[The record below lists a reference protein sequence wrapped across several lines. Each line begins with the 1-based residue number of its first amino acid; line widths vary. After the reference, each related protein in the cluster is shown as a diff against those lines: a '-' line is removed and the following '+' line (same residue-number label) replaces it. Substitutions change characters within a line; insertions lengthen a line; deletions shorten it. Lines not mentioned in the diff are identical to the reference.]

1 MKPSGSV
8 YVGLVLALL
17 FGYFGYQWWF
27 NPARAI
33 KSRLGE
39 LAAALS
45 VAHDEAGAARLV
57 RLARVRRYLAAE
69 ARIRVGT
76 PSVEFGP
83 RESLMGGLSSWA
95 PPGGA
100 DVQFVDLQVSIDSN
114 TEARVQTSVELTTR
128 DPQTGQRTVD
138 ARDVNIGIVLRDG
151 VWVVTTVDSKD
162 PLQPPRQ
169 SG

>member
-1 MKPSGSV
+1 MKSNGSV
-8 YVGLVLALL
+8 YVGLVLAVL

-33 KSRLGE
+33 KGRLGG

-45 VAHDEAGAARLV
+45 VAPNEADAARLV

-69 ARIRVGT
+69 AQIRVGT
-76 PSVEFGP
+76 PPVEFGP

-114 TEARVQTSVELTTR
+114 TDARVQTSVELTTR

-138 ARDVNIGIVLRDG
+138 ARDVNISVVLRDG
-151 VWVVTTVDSKD
+151 VWVVTTVDTKD
-162 PLQPPRQ
+162 PLQRPRETR
-169 SG
+169 